1 MLTFEDLK
9 RVDCEFKDP
18 GSCYKYKHKFV
29 WEMVDTW
36 ANRDAENEHLNVR
49 KELYRAPYKNGYVY
63 SEIIYTLKDGKWI
76 SFDMYI
82 VNWGSRFFK
91 IFDD

>member
-9 RVDCEFKDP
+9 KVDCEFKDI
-18 GSCYKYKHKFV
+18 GSCYNYKHNFN

-36 ANRDAENEHLNVR
+36 ANRDDENEDLNIR

-63 SEIIYTLKDGKWI
+63 CETIYQAKNGWWI
-76 SFDMYI
+76 PFDMYI
-82 VNWGSRFFK
+82 VNWGTKFFK